1 MNSYVALVPI
11 TLLILSGTGIVSQT
25 FAETVLTLDTDKQI
39 YDHAST
45 IMLTGHVEP
54 VDIRGSEVT
63 ILCKSPDTNGD
74 GNPDGVCGIY
84 QLGVN
89 SDGDFSLSINTS
101 TFLMEKDG
109 VYQFQAQ
116 YSSLADATVSVE
128 LVDAIETSESE
139 TETESEI
146 GIAVSGTLG
155 ESTGEFYSLGA
166 GQIEYDMTCDA
177 DPAFFA
183 NGDDDSIIVH
193 LEPKTD
199 GIITLTLHEEL
210 IKPFEDGTFVVI
222 INNQEMQDFTQIGN
236 TLTIPCTVGTEKI
249 EIHGSWAIPEF
260 GVIAAMILAVAI
272 VSIIVVTAKTRL
284 SLVPKY

>member
-1 MNSYVALVPI
+1 MNSYVTLVPI
-11 TLLILSGTGIVSQT
+11 ALLILSGTGIVSQT
-25 FAETVLTLDTDKQI
+25 FAETALTLDTDKQI

-45 IMLTGHVEP
+45 IILTGHVEP
-54 VDIRGSEVT
+54 VDLRGSEVT
-63 ILCKSPDTNGD
+63 ILCKSPGGT
-74 GNPDGVCGIY
+74 GVCGIY
-84 QLGVN
+84 QLSVN

-101 TFLMEKDG
+101 TFLMKKDG
-109 VYQFQAQ
+109 VYQFQVQ
-116 YSSLADATVSVE
+116 YSSLADATISVE
-128 LVDAIETSESE
+128 LVDAIETSE

-155 ESTGEFYSLGA
+155 ESTGEFYRLGA

-177 DPAFFA
+177 EPSFFA
-183 NGDDDSIIVH
+183 NGDDDSIIIH

-210 IKPFEDGTFVVI
+210 IKPFEDGTFAVI
-222 INNQEMQDFTQIGN
+222 INNQEMQDFTQVGN

-284 SLVPKY
+284 SLVPRY

>member
-11 TLLILSGTGIVSQT
+11 ALLILSGTGIVSQT

-45 IMLTGHVEP
+45 IILTGHVEP
-54 VDIRGSEVT
+54 VDLRGSEVT
-63 ILCKSPDTNGD
+63 ILCKSPGGT
-74 GNPDGVCGIY
+74 GVCGIY

-101 TFLMEKDG
+101 TFLMKKDG

-116 YSSLADATVSVE
+116 YSNLANATVSVE
-128 LVDAIETSESE
+128 LVDAIETS
-139 TETESEI
+139 ETESEI

-183 NGDDDSIIVH
+183 NGDDDSIIVY

>member
-1 MNSYVALVPI
+1 MNSYIALVPI
-11 TLLILSGTGIVSQT
+11 ALLILSGTGIVSQT
-25 FAETVLTLDTDKQI
+25 FAETVLTLNTDKQI
-39 YDHAST
+39 YDHTST
-45 IMLTGHVEP
+45 IILTGHAEP
-54 VDIRGSEVT
+54 VDLRGSEVT
-63 ILCKSPDTNGD
+63 ILCKSPGGT
-74 GNPDGVCGIY
+74 GVCGVY

-101 TFLMEKDG
+101 TFLMKKDG
-109 VYQFQAQ
+109 VYQFQVQ
-116 YSSLADATVSVE
+116 YSSLADATISVE
-128 LVDAIETSESE
+128 LVDVIETS
-139 TETESEI
+139 ETESEI

-155 ESTGEFYSLGA
+155 ESTGELYSLGA

-222 INNQEMQDFTQIGN
+222 INNQEMQDFTQVGN

-260 GVIAAMILAVAI
+260 GMMAAMILAVAI

-284 SLVPKY
+284 SIVPRY

>member
-11 TLLILSGTGIVSQT
+11 ALLILSGTGIVSQT

-45 IMLTGHVEP
+45 IILTGHVEP
-54 VDIRGSEVT
+54 VDLRGSEVT
-63 ILCKSPDTNGD
+63 ILCKSPGGT
-74 GNPDGVCGIY
+74 GVCGIY
-84 QLGVN
+84 QLSVN

-101 TFLMEKDG
+101 TFLMKKDG
-109 VYQFQAQ
+109 VYQFQVQ
-116 YSSLADATVSVE
+116 YSSLADATISVE
-128 LVDAIETSESE
+128 LVDAIETSE

-155 ESTGEFYSLGA
+155 ESTGEFYRLGA

-177 DPAFFA
+177 EPSFFA
-183 NGDDDSIIVH
+183 NGDDDSIIIH

-222 INNQEMQDFTQIGN
+222 INNQEMQDFTQVGN

-260 GVIAAMILAVAI
+260 GMMAAMILAVAI

-284 SLVPKY
+284 NLVPKY

>member
-1 MNSYVALVPI
+1 MNRYVALVPI
-11 TLLILSGTGIVSQT
+11 ALLILSGTGIVSQT

-39 YDHAST
+39 YDHTST
-45 IMLTGHVEP
+45 IILTGHVEP
-54 VDIRGSEVT
+54 VDLRGSEVT
-63 ILCKSPDTNGD
+63 ILCKSPGGT
-74 GNPDGVCGIY
+74 GVCGIY

-116 YSSLADATVSVE
+116 YSSLADATISVE
-128 LVDAIETSESE
+128 LVDAIETSE
-139 TETESEI
+139 TEIESEI

-155 ESTGEFYSLGA
+155 ESTGEFYSLSS

-183 NGDDDSIIVH
+183 NGDDNSVIVH
-193 LEPKTD
+193 LDPKTD
-199 GIITLTLHEEL
+199 GILTLTLHEEL

-222 INNQEMQDFTQIGN
+222 INNQEMQDFTQVGN
-236 TLTIPCTVGTEKI
+236 VLTIPCTVGTEKI

-260 GVIAAMILAVAI
+260 GVIATMILAVAI

-284 SLVPKY
+284 NLVPKY

>member
-1 MNSYVALVPI
+1 MNSYIALVPI
-11 TLLILSGTGIVSQT
+11 ALLILSGTGMVSQT
-25 FAETVLTLDTDKQI
+25 FAETVLTLNADKQI

-45 IMLTGHVEP
+45 IILTGHAEP
-54 VDIRGSEVT
+54 VDLRGSEVT
-63 ILCKSPDTNGD
+63 ILCKSPGGT
-74 GNPDGVCGIY
+74 GVCGIY

-101 TFLMEKDG
+101 TYLMKEDG

-116 YSSLADATVSVE
+116 YSSLASATVSVK
-128 LVDAIETSESE
+128 LVDAIETSE

-146 GIAVSGTLG
+146 GIAVSGTVG

-177 DPAFFA
+177 NPAFFA
-183 NGDDDSIIVH
+183 NGDDDSIIVY
-193 LEPKTD
+193 LDPKTD

-222 INNQEMQDFTQIGN
+222 INNQEMQDFTQVGN

-260 GVIAAMILAVAI
+260 GMMAAMILAVAI

-284 SLVPKY
+284 NLVPKY

>member
-1 MNSYVALVPI
+1 MNRYIVLVPL

-25 FAETVLTLDTDKQI
+25 FAETVLTLDTDKRI
-39 YDHAST
+39 YDHGST
-45 IMLTGHVEP
+45 IILTGNVFP
-54 VDIRGSEVT
+54 VDIMCSEVT
-63 ILCKSPDTNGD
+63 ILCKSPGGT
-74 GNPDGVCGIY
+74 GVCGVY

-101 TFLMEKDG
+101 TYLMQKDG
-109 VYQFQAQ
+109 IYQFQAQ
-116 YSSLADATVSVE
+116 YSSLADATISVE
-128 LVDAIETSESE
+128 LVDAIETSE

-155 ESTGEFYSLGA
+155 ESTGEFYRLGA

-183 NGDDDSIIVH
+183 NGDDGSIIVH
-193 LEPKTD
+193 LDPKTD
-199 GIITLTLHEEL
+199 GILTLTLHEEL

-222 INNQEMQDFTQIGN
+222 INNQEMQDFTQVGN

>member
-1 MNSYVALVPI
+1 MNSYIALVPI
-11 TLLILSGTGIVSQT
+11 ALLILSGTGIVSQT

-45 IMLTGHVEP
+45 IILTGHVEP
-54 VDIRGSEVT
+54 VDLRGSEVT
-63 ILCKSPDTNGD
+63 ILCKSPGGT
-74 GNPDGVCGIY
+74 GVCGIY

-101 TFLMEKDG
+101 TFLMKKDG

-116 YSSLADATVSVE
+116 YSSLASATVSVE
-128 LVDAIETSESE
+128 LVDAIETS
-139 TETESEI
+139 ETESEI

-155 ESTGEFYSLGA
+155 ESTGEFYRLGA
-166 GQIEYDMTCDA
+166 GHIEYDMTCDA
-177 DPAFFA
+177 EPSFFA
-183 NGDDDSIIVH
+183 NGDDDSIIIH

-222 INNQEMQDFTQIGN
+222 INNQEMQDFTQVGN

-272 VSIIVVTAKTRL
+272 VSIIVVTAKTKL
-284 SLVPKY
+284 SVVPRY

>member
-1 MNSYVALVPI
+1 MNSYVTLVPI
-11 TLLILSGTGIVSQT
+11 ALLILSGTGIVSQT

-39 YDHAST
+39 YDHTST
-45 IMLTGHVEP
+45 IILTGHAEP
-54 VDIRGSEVT
+54 VDLRGSEVT
-63 ILCKSPDTNGD
+63 ILCKSPGGT
-74 GNPDGVCGIY
+74 GVCGIY

-155 ESTGEFYSLGA
+155 ESTGEFYRLGA

-177 DPAFFA
+177 EPSFFA
-183 NGDDDSIIVH
+183 NGDDDSIIIH

-222 INNQEMQDFTQIGN
+222 INNQEMQDFTQVGN

-260 GVIAAMILAVAI
+260 GMMAAMILAVAI

-284 SLVPKY
+284 NLVPKY

>member
-1 MNSYVALVPI
+1 MNSYIALVPI
-11 TLLILSGTGIVSQT
+11 ALLILSGTGIVSQT
-25 FAETVLTLDTDKQI
+25 FAETVLTLNTDKQI

-45 IMLTGHVEP
+45 IILTGHAEP
-54 VDIRGSEVT
+54 VDLRGSEVT
-63 ILCKSPDTNGD
+63 ILCKSPGGT
-74 GNPDGVCGIY
+74 GVCGIY

-101 TFLMEKDG
+101 TFLMKNDG

-116 YSSLADATVSVE
+116 YSSLADATISVE
-128 LVDAIETSESE
+128 LVDAIETS
-139 TETESEI
+139 ETESEI

-183 NGDDDSIIVH
+183 NGDDDSIIVY

-222 INNQEMQDFTQIGN
+222 INNQEMQDFTQVGN

-272 VSIIVVTAKTRL
+272 ISIITITAKTRL

>member
-1 MNSYVALVPI
+1 MHNYVALVPI
-11 TLLILSGTGIVSQT
+11 ALLILSGTGIVSQT

-45 IMLTGHVEP
+45 IILTGHAEP
-54 VDIRGSEVT
+54 VDLRGSEVT
-63 ILCKSPDTNGD
+63 ILCKSPGGT
-74 GNPDGVCGIY
+74 GVCGIY

-101 TFLMEKDG
+101 TFLMKKDG

-116 YSSLADATVSVE
+116 YSNLANATVSVE
-128 LVDAIETSESE
+128 LVDAIETFE
-139 TETESEI
+139 TKSEI

-183 NGDDDSIIVH
+183 NGDDEYYS
-193 LEPKTD
+193 T
-199 GIITLTLHEEL
+199 
-210 IKPFEDGTFVVI
+210 
-222 INNQEMQDFTQIGN
+222 
-236 TLTIPCTVGTEKI
+236 
-249 EIHGSWAIPEF
+249 S
-260 GVIAAMILAVAI
+260 
-272 VSIIVVTAKTRL
+272 
-284 SLVPKY
+284 

>member
-1 MNSYVALVPI
+1 MNSYIALVPI
-11 TLLILSGTGIVSQT
+11 ALLILSGTGIVSQT
-25 FAETVLTLDTDKQI
+25 FAETVLTLNTDKQI

-45 IMLTGHVEP
+45 IILTGHAEP
-54 VDIRGSEVT
+54 VDLRGSEVT
-63 ILCKSPDTNGD
+63 ILCKSPGGT
-74 GNPDGVCGIY
+74 GVCGIY

-101 TFLMEKDG
+101 TFLMKKDG

-116 YSSLADATVSVE
+116 YSNLANATVSVE
-128 LVDAIETSESE
+128 LVDAIETS
-139 TETESEI
+139 ETESEI

-222 INNQEMQDFTQIGN
+222 INNQEMQDFTQVGN

>member
-1 MNSYVALVPI
+1 MNSYVTLVPI
-11 TLLILSGTGIVSQT
+11 ALLILSGTGIVSQT

-45 IMLTGHVEP
+45 IILTGHVEP
-54 VDIRGSEVT
+54 VDLRGSEVT
-63 ILCKSPDTNGD
+63 ILCKSPGGT
-74 GNPDGVCGIY
+74 GVCGIY
-84 QLGVN
+84 QLSVN

-101 TFLMEKDG
+101 TFLMKKDG
-109 VYQFQAQ
+109 VYQFQVQ
-116 YSSLADATVSVE
+116 YSSLADATISVE
-128 LVDAIETSESE
+128 LVDAIETSE

-155 ESTGEFYSLGA
+155 ESTGEFYRLGA

-177 DPAFFA
+177 EPSFFA
-183 NGDDDSIIVH
+183 NGDDDSIIIH

-222 INNQEMQDFTQIGN
+222 INNQEMQDFTQVGN

-284 SLVPKY
+284 SIVPRY

>member
-11 TLLILSGTGIVSQT
+11 ALLILSGTGIVSQT

-45 IMLTGHVEP
+45 IILTGHVEP
-54 VDIRGSEVT
+54 VDLRGSEVT
-63 ILCKSPDTNGD
+63 ILCKSPGGT
-74 GNPDGVCGIY
+74 GVCGIY
-84 QLGVN
+84 QLSVN

-101 TFLMEKDG
+101 TYLMKKDG
-109 VYQFQAQ
+109 VYQFQVQ
-116 YSSLADATVSVE
+116 YSSLADATISVE
-128 LVDAIETSESE
+128 LVDVIETS
-139 TETESEI
+139 ETESEI

-177 DPAFFA
+177 EPSFFA
-183 NGDDDSIIVH
+183 NGDDDSIIIH

-222 INNQEMQDFTQIGN
+222 INNQEMQDFTQVGN

-260 GVIAAMILAVAI
+260 GMMAAMILAVAI

-284 SLVPKY
+284 NLVPKY

>member
-1 MNSYVALVPI
+1 MNSYVTLVPI
-11 TLLILSGTGIVSQT
+11 ALLILSGTGIVSQT
-25 FAETVLTLDTDKQI
+25 FAETALTLDTDKQI

-45 IMLTGHVEP
+45 IILTGHVEP
-54 VDIRGSEVT
+54 VDLRGSEVT
-63 ILCKSPDTNGD
+63 ILCKSPGGT
-74 GNPDGVCGIY
+74 GVCGIY
-84 QLGVN
+84 QLSVN

-101 TFLMEKDG
+101 TFLMKKDG
-109 VYQFQAQ
+109 VYQFQVQ
-116 YSSLADATVSVE
+116 YSSLADATISVE
-128 LVDAIETSESE
+128 LVDAIETSE

-155 ESTGEFYSLGA
+155 ESTGEFYRLGA

-177 DPAFFA
+177 EPSFFA
-183 NGDDDSIIVH
+183 NGDDDSIIIH

-222 INNQEMQDFTQIGN
+222 INNQEMQDFTQVGN

-260 GVIAAMILAVAI
+260 GMMAAMILAVAI

-284 SLVPKY
+284 NLVPKY

>member
-1 MNSYVALVPI
+1 MNRYVALVPI
-11 TLLILSGTGIVSQT
+11 ALLILSGTGIVSQT

-39 YDHAST
+39 YDHAS
-45 IMLTGHVEP
+45 IIILTGHAEP
-54 VDIRGSEVT
+54 VDLRGSEVT
-63 ILCKSPDTNGD
+63 ILCKSPSGA
-74 GNPDGVCGIY
+74 GVCGIY
-84 QLGVN
+84 QLSVN

-101 TFLMEKDG
+101 TFLMKKNG

-116 YSSLADATVSVE
+116 YSSLASATVSVK
-128 LVDAIETSESE
+128 LVDAIETS
-139 TETESEI
+139 ETESEI
-146 GIAVSGTLG
+146 GIAVSGTLE
-155 ESTGEFYSLGA
+155 ESTGEFYRLGA

-210 IKPFEDGTFVVI
+210 IKPFEDGTFAVI
-222 INNQEMQDFTQIGN
+222 INNQEMQDFTQVGN

-260 GVIAAMILAVAI
+260 GVIAAMILAIAI

>member
-1 MNSYVALVPI
+1 
-11 TLLILSGTGIVSQT
+11 
-25 FAETVLTLDTDKQI
+25 
-39 YDHAST
+39 
-45 IMLTGHVEP
+45 
-54 VDIRGSEVT
+54 
-63 ILCKSPDTNGD
+63 
-74 GNPDGVCGIY
+74 
-84 QLGVN
+84 
-89 SDGDFSLSINTS
+89 
-101 TFLMEKDG
+101 
-109 VYQFQAQ
+109 
-116 YSSLADATVSVE
+116 VSVK
-128 LVDAIETSESE
+128 LVDAIETS
-139 TETESEI
+139 ETESEI

-155 ESTGEFYSLGA
+155 ESTGELYSLGA

-183 NGDDDSIIVH
+183 NGDDDSIIVY

-210 IKPFEDGTFVVI
+210 IKPFEDGTFAVI
-222 INNQEMQDFTQIGN
+222 INNQEMQDFTQVGN

>member
-1 MNSYVALVPI
+1 MNSYVTLVPI
-11 TLLILSGTGIVSQT
+11 ALLILSGTGIVSQT

-45 IMLTGHVEP
+45 IILTGHVEP
-54 VDIRGSEVT
+54 VDLRGSEVT
-63 ILCKSPDTNGD
+63 ILCKSPGGT
-74 GNPDGVCGIY
+74 GVCGIY
-84 QLGVN
+84 QLSVN

-101 TFLMEKDG
+101 TFLMKKDG
-109 VYQFQAQ
+109 VYQFQVQ
-116 YSSLADATVSVE
+116 YSSLADATISVE
-128 LVDAIETSESE
+128 LVDAIETS
-139 TETESEI
+139 ETESEI

-155 ESTGEFYSLGA
+155 ESTGEFYRLGA

-193 LEPKTD
+193 LEPKID

-210 IKPFEDGTFVVI
+210 IKPFEDGTFAVI
-222 INNQEMQDFTQIGN
+222 INNQEMQDFTQVGN

-260 GVIAAMILAVAI
+260 GMMAAMILAVAI

-284 SLVPKY
+284 SIVPRY

>member
-11 TLLILSGTGIVSQT
+11 ALLILSGTGIVSQT

-45 IMLTGHVEP
+45 IILTGHVEP
-54 VDIRGSEVT
+54 VDLRGSEVT
-63 ILCKSPDTNGD
+63 ILCKSPGGT
-74 GNPDGVCGIY
+74 GVCGIY

-89 SDGDFSLSINTS
+89 SDGNFSLSINTS
-101 TFLMEKDG
+101 TFLMKNNG

-116 YSSLADATVSVE
+116 YSNLANATISVE
-128 LVDAIETSESE
+128 LVDAIETSE

-155 ESTGEFYSLGA
+155 ESTGEFYRLGA

-177 DPAFFA
+177 EPSFFA
-183 NGDDDSIIVH
+183 NGDDDSIIIH

-222 INNQEMQDFTQIGN
+222 INNQEMQDFTQVGN
-236 TLTIPCTVGTEKI
+236 ILTIPCTVGTEKI

-260 GVIAAMILAVAI
+260 GVMAVMILAVAI